1 VPVGAVVGDEVVGD
15 EVGEVVGDLGPVEH
29 TQTSS
34 LAVSAPV
41 SPQST
46 SLFPDNDTV
55 VLS

>member
-1 VPVGAVVGDEVVGD
+1 VVGDEVVGD

-34 LAVSAPV
+34 LAVSAPG